1 MSVPTSLTASNSPLN
16 FRLFKSH
23 VPGLFRFGKVCHNR
37 TKEIAV
43 ATMNVSLPDP
53 MKEWVEA
60 QARTGR
66 YSNASDYVRDL
77 IRRDQE
83 RGDRICRMQK
93 LLTEGLESGVSSET
107 MDDIAAAARAS
118 ESGHAL

>member
-1 MSVPTSLTASNSPLN
+1 M
-16 FRLFKSH
+16 
-23 VPGLFRFGKVCHNR
+23 
-37 TKEIAV
+37 

-60 QARTGR
+60 QAKAGR

-83 RGDRICRMQK
+83 RQTAIAEIQEAVDEGIASGEPHPFDFDEFKARMRK
-93 LLTEGLESGVSSET
+93 EHGAG
-107 MDDIAAAARAS
+107 
-118 ESGHAL
+118 